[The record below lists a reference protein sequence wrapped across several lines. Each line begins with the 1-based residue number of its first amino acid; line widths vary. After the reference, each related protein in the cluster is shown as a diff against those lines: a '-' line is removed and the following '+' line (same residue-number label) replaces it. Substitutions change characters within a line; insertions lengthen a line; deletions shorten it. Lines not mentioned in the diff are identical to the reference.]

1 MRITP
6 INFSR
11 SFVGSKENKRRIEE
25 LQNEYQRMRWGT
37 EGCNGGLDFD
47 KERELN
53 SRIEYDRLLDKKE
66 QLRWAQEG
74 CNGCLS
80 PKQEARLCEL
90 ERRFSDDTCDSEE
103 LPSRAE
109 HIETRSEFNMPIYEV
124 YGVPASTFYGDWAN

>member
-1 MRITP
+1 MKKLFAALLILSLFICTTA
-6 INFSR
+6 NAQDVMFNTK
-11 SFVGSKENKRRIEE
+11 SKKYHTLWCQWAKKCTVNCIKI
-25 LQNEYQRMRWGT
+25 
-37 EGCNGGLDFD
+37 
-47 KERELN
+47 
-53 SRIEYDRLLDKKE
+53 DKKE